1 MVVITGAASGIGQ
14 ACAIKFVEMGF
25 EVAGLDIQPQTS
37 KTLLDGE
44 KGKLSYKHYLCDV
57 TKLDTLPELENV
69 YFLINNAGTQVDEY
83 AIETNLQGVINC
95 TEKYGLQPCIHA
107 ILNVAST
114 SGHNGAEFPRYAASK
129 GGVLAYTKHIAMEVA
144 KYNAVCNSISPGGV
158 ITPSNDHILSD
169 NELCRRVLDET
180 LLRKW
185 ASVEEI
191 AQWVYFLTVT
201 QHSMTGQDVIVDNGE
216 MAKFNFV
223 W

>member
-1 MVVITGAASGIGQ
+1 MVVITGTASGIGK
-14 ACAIKFVEMGF
+14 ACAIEFVQRGYH
-25 EVAGLDIQPQTS
+25 VAGLDCKEQTS
-37 KTLLDGE
+37 KTLLA
-44 KGKLSYKHYLCDV
+44 GKNSWLYHHYICDV
-57 TKLDTLPELENV
+57 TKPETLPELKDV
-69 YFLINNAGTQVDEY
+69 RILINNAGTQVDED
-83 AIETNLQGVINC
+83 AIAVNLQGVINC
-95 TEKYGLQPCIHA
+95 TEKYGLQPHINA

-114 SGHNGAEFPRYAASK
+114 SGHTGAEFPRYAASK

-144 KYNAVCNSISPGGV
+144 KYDAVCNSISPGGV
-158 ITPSNDHILSD
+158 LTPINDHIIK
-169 NELCRRVLDET
+169 NPELWQRVMDET
-180 LLRKW
+180 PMKRW